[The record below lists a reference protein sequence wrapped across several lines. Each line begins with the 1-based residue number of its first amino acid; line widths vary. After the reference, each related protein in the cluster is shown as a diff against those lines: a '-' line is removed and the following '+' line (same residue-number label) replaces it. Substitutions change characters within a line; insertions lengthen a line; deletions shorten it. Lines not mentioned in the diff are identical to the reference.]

1 MSFQL
6 CSERRLL
13 YVLRKEIA
21 VRTQKGDCCT
31 HSEMSTRLC
40 SGGGFLYTLG
50 IEEPVQPLRRT
61 ALNAEKSLIYAQ
73 SELQLFLMLEVEYRV
88 KTVLPH
94 YR

>member
-1 MSFQL
+1 MN
-6 CSERRLL
+6 
-13 YVLRKEIA
+13 
-21 VRTQKGDCCT
+21 
-31 HSEMSTRLC
+31 SEMSSPLC
-40 SGGGFLYTLG
+40 SRVSFLYSLG

-88 KTVLPH
+88 ETVVPH